1 MHNAQLDAESGIKK
15 KSLSC
20 SKLCTSQSLASAL
33 QLSMCASLKFEI
45 LLPDPLKEIGRVC
58 HWALTERR
66 SFESG
71 SHDSTKFLVI
81 VARVDEL

>member
-1 MHNAQLDAESGIKK
+1 MHNANWMLSLALKK

-20 SKLCTSQSLASAL
+20 SKLCTSQSLAPAL
-33 QLSMCASLKFEI
+33 QLSMCASHKFEI
-45 LLPDPLKEIGRVC
+45 LLPDPPKEIGRVC
-58 HWALTERR
+58 HWALTEPR
-66 SFESG
+66 SFASG